1 MSGARGNKTHTIT
14 SAKQIYKKVGANR
27 EQSPETHSNNY
38 IDHGDHY
45 HIGGAV
51 DRAPPHTYAL
61 EFVMQTKGPGRY
73 PILLEIITE
82 IGEAKPKK
90 ELYLTVVDG
99 ITGVVGAHLAE
110 DEALGSPAQ
119 ETTGGSS
126 YASGDGR
133 LAE

>member
-1 MSGARGNKTHTIT
+1 
-14 SAKQIYKKVGANR
+14 
-27 EQSPETHSNNY
+27 
-38 IDHGDHY
+38 
-45 HIGGAV
+45 
-51 DRAPPHTYAL
+51 
-61 EFVMQTKGPGRY
+61 MQTKGPGRY

-119 ETTGGSS
+119 ETTSGSS

>member
-90 ELYLTVVDG
+90 E
-99 ITGVVGAHLAE
+99 ISGASH
-110 DEALGSPAQ
+110 Q
-119 ETTGGSS
+119 
-126 YASGDGR
+126 
-133 LAE
+133 